1 VSDPARPVVDRA
13 ERLLRW
19 YPPRWRERYGEEFA
33 ELLIADL
40 SERPRCWRRDADL
53 MVSGVRARLSGVGL
67 GSGVLYQPQAA
78 LAVVCCALVGFL
90 GCGMSLWSQLV
101 IGSRWSSSGGGVA
114 VTTGVVT
121 MSVGVTVLGIVVLL
135 AAAPVIVEVIR
146 AVRRGNARP
155 LLGPALLV
163 GIGLA
168 VLLIGGHQLQAGW
181 PGTGGHPWRL
191 QRWAPGSVA
200 SWGWAE
206 TLAITT
212 YWAHPAS
219 LLALPGSQL
228 AWTLTSPVVLA
239 VTLAGAVRLV
249 RRIDLPAPVLAY
261 EARLAEAAGV
271 VMLGFLGAAAWW
283 VLGSRAGTDEV
294 FRAGSLDLVLVA
306 GMAAALWVAAAAA
319 PQIARATGRAGAGST
334 GRTAC

>member
-1 VSDPARPVVDRA
+1 VSDEAAAVRA

-53 MVSGVRARLSGVGL
+53 AISGARARLSGVGL
-67 GSGVLYQPQAA
+67 GGGVLCQPQAA
-78 LAVVCCALVGFL
+78 LAVVCCAMVGFL

-101 IGSRWSSSGGGVA
+101 IGSSWSSGGGTA
-114 VTTGVVT
+114 VTAGVVT
-121 MSVGVTVLGIVVLL
+121 MSVGVTVLGIMVLL
-135 AAAPVIVEVIR
+135 AAAPVVVEVLR
-146 AVRRGNARP
+146 AVRRRTARP
-155 LLGPALLV
+155 LLGPTLLV
-163 GIGLA
+163 GVGVA
-168 VLLIGGHQLQAGW
+168 VLLIGAHQLQAGW
-181 PGTGGHPWRL
+181 PGAGGHPWRL
-191 QRWAPGSVA
+191 QRWAPGGIA

-219 LLALPGSQL
+219 LLALPVPQL
-228 AWTLTSPVVLA
+228 AWTLTSPVVLGA
-239 VTLAGAVRLV
+239 SLAGAVRLV
-249 RRIDLPAPVLAY
+249 RRVDLPAPVLAY
-261 EARLAEAAGV
+261 EARLGEAAGV
-271 VMLGFLGAAAWW
+271 VMLGFLGAAGWW
-283 VLGSRAGTDEV
+283 VLGSQAGTDEV

-319 PQIARATGRAGAGST
+319 PQIARTTAGRAGAGST
-334 GRTAC
+334 GSTAC